1 MRTNESTSAKRRTAP
16 AAKATPEAKP
26 LDISTAAKPRK
37 SATKTAKAPKA
48 PKTPSAVRPDDDMI
62 RVRAYEI
69 YVERG
74 YQGDPLEDWLRA
86 ERELI
91 EQTAN

>member
-1 MRTNESTSAKRRTAP
+1 M
-16 AAKATPEAKP
+16 
-26 LDISTAAKPRK
+26 DVSTAAKPRK
-37 SATKTAKAPKA
+37 SAPKAAKAPKA

-69 YVERG
+69 HVERG

>member
-1 MRTNESTSAKRRTAP
+1 M
-16 AAKATPEAKP
+16 
-26 LDISTAAKPRK
+26 
-37 SATKTAKAPKA
+37 
-48 PKTPSAVRPDDDMI
+48 SAVRPDDDRI

-69 YVERG
+69 YVARG

-91 EQTAN
+91 DQTAN